1 VKLRGFTLQATEARS
16 DGDAECSGP
25 KTVKI
30 FVSRPHAGFAECAS
44 ETPTEQFTLSPAQ
57 LAGTEVRNNNTAA
70 KSTVPQDH
78 AACELVLHDGSAFI
92 VLLFFFS
99 LIACPCDFLCLQEI
113 KLKFVKY
120 QNVLS
125 VTLFFPDNQDD
136 APVTYLNKLDF
147 FGQPIAGTKMQE
159 LKKIEHDH

>member
-1 VKLRGFTLQATEARS
+1 LQKRIHLCRAKLRA
-16 DGDAECSGP
+16 SG
-25 KTVKI
+25 I
-30 FVSRPHAGFAECAS
+30 ADFSFA
-44 ETPTEQFTLSPAQ
+44 
-57 LAGTEVRNNNTAA
+57 
-70 KSTVPQDH
+70 
-78 AACELVLHDGSAFI
+78 
-92 VLLFFFS
+92 FFFFAS
-99 LIACPCDFLCLQEI
+99 ALPVLVCPQEI

-136 APVTYLNKLDF
+136 APVTYINKLDF